1 MAINVTNISYQIDN
15 RKILDNIS
23 LHVNQ
28 GEFITI
34 LGRNG
39 CGKSTIIKAI
49 AKEIQ
54 VEGKIEFFSENIQA
68 IKAKVIARKMA
79 VLNQHSNVSEDITVR
94 EYVAYGRIPFRG
106 LFKSEAKE
114 DIEVINKMLT
124 LTGLIGM
131 ESRYLSTLSGGEL
144 KRVHLALCLV
154 KQPKVLILD
163 EPTNHLDVKY
173 QFELLKLIRKINQED
188 DVTVICVLHDIN
200 QAIKFSDY
208 LYLIKEGKIYKSGL
222 SEEVITVENVK
233 EVFDVDIAI
242 HKVKEG
248 MHIDYLI

>member
-1 MAINVTNISYQIDN
+1 MAINIENISYQVED
-15 RKILDNIS
+15 RMILEDIS
-23 LHVNQ
+23 MHVNQ
-28 GEFITI
+28 GDFITI

-49 AKEIQ
+49 AKEIN
-54 VEGKIEFFSENIQA
+54 VGGTIEFFNEDIQK
-68 IKAKVIARKMA
+68 IKSKVLARKLA
-79 VLNQHSNVSEDITVR
+79 VLNQHSNVSEDITIR
-94 EYVAYGRIPFRG
+94 EYVAYGRIQFRG
-106 LFKSEAKE
+106 LFKSEVKE
-114 DIEVINKMLT
+114 DVQIIDKMLS
-124 LTGLIGM
+124 LTGLKGM

-188 DVTVICVLHDIN
+188 KVTVICVLHDIN

-208 LYLIKEGKIYKSGL
+208 LYLIKDGKIYANGS
-222 SEEVITVENVK
+222 SEEVITLENIK
-233 EVFDVDIAI
+233 EVFDVDITI
-242 HKVKEG
+242 HKLEVG

>member
-1 MAINVTNISYQIDN
+1 MAINIENISYQVEDRI
-15 RKILDNIS
+15 ILEDIS
-23 LHVNQ
+23 MHVNQ
-28 GEFITI
+28 GDFITI

-49 AKEIQ
+49 AKEIN
-54 VEGKIEFFSENIQA
+54 VDGTIEFFNEDIQM
-68 IKAKVIARKMA
+68 IKSKVLARKLA
-79 VLNQHSNVSEDITVR
+79 VLNQHSNVSEDITIR

-106 LFKSEAKE
+106 LFKSEVKE
-114 DIEVINKMLT
+114 DVQIIDEMLS
-124 LTGLIGM
+124 LTGLKGM
-131 ESRYLSTLSGGEL
+131 ENRYLSTLSGGEL

-188 DVTVICVLHDIN
+188 KVTVICVLHDIN

-208 LYLIKEGKIYKSGL
+208 LYLIKEGKIYANGS
-222 SEEVITVENVK
+222 SEEVITLENIK
-233 EVFDVDIAI
+233 EVFDVDITI
-242 HKVKEG
+242 HKLDIG

>member
-1 MAINVTNISYQIDN
+1 MAISMKNINYQIDD
-15 RKILDNIS
+15 RKILENIS

-28 GEFITI
+28 GDFITI

-49 AKEIQ
+49 AKEIS
-54 VEGKIEFFSENIQA
+54 VEGNIEFFNEDIDQ
-68 IKAKVIARKMA
+68 IKPKVLAKKLA
-79 VLNQHSNVSEDITVR
+79 VLNQHSNVSEDITVV

-106 LFKSEAKE
+106 LFKSETKE
-114 DIEVINKMLT
+114 DVQIIEKMLK
-124 LTGLIGM
+124 LTGLMGM
-131 ESRYLSTLSGGEL
+131 ENRYLSTLSGGEL

-173 QFELLKLIRKINQED
+173 QFELLKLIRKINEED
-188 DVTVICVLHDIN
+188 GVTVICVLHDIN

-208 LYLIKEGKIYKSGL
+208 LYLIKDGKIFANGASDD
-222 SEEVITVENVK
+222 VITIENVK
-233 EVFDVDIAI
+233 EVFDVDIMI
-242 HKVKEG
+242 HKLDIG
-248 MHIDYLI
+248 THIDYLI